1 MDNSAQGKNGS
12 KKNPSESTKAS
23 TDSQASPNNTKTSE
37 SISIDH
43 PKKPISASAAEQKT
57 STETKADANG
67 QKTTATTAKASQPAV
82 KTASATINSATA
94 QPTASAVASPK
105 TTTDNVA
112 FKSSDIGVKTAVKQ
126 DPFAEQNKKAAE
138 KKSKAAAKRKK
149 TTIILAVII
158 GLAIIALV
166 VWGII
171 MIINA
176 NRPEDP
182 RSTPAVTGTALEVKN
197 AALAAYNKDEGAKDA
212 AAAEQVF
219 TDAIDGLQNE
229 VDLNSA
235 DGQEAILRQ
244 VAELLLAKMVFYT
257 NVQMFDR
264 AVATSSD
271 IDENYLTGGQLATYY
286 NIIAVAYSEQGDEEK
301 ANEFYQK
308 AYEKRMEVGGY
319 GG

>member
-12 KKNPSESTKAS
+12 KKNLSESTKAS
-23 TDSQASPNNTKTSE
+23 TNSQASPNNTKTSG

-43 PKKPISASAAEQKT
+43 PKKPISAPAAEQKA
-57 STETKADANG
+57 STGTKADADE
-67 QKTTATTAKASQPAV
+67 QKTTVATSQKNA
-82 KTASATINSATA
+82 ADS
-94 QPTASAVASPK
+94 
-105 TTTDNVA
+105 VA

-138 KKSKAAAKRKK
+138 KKTKFAAKRKK

-158 GLAIIALV
+158 GPVIIALV
-166 VWGII
+166 IWGII

-176 NRPEDP
+176 NQPEDP

-197 AALAAYNKDEGAKDA
+197 AALAAYNKDENTKDA

-219 TDAIDGLQNE
+219 TDAIDNLQHE

-235 DGQEAILRQ
+235 DGQDAILRQ

-264 AVATSSD
+264 VVATSSD

-286 NIIAVAYSEQGDEEK
+286 NIIAVAYSEQGNEEK
-301 ANEFYQK
+301 ASEFYQK